1 MNSTLGFIRITAL
14 GAVCAL
20 AFGVAPGA
28 QAGGY
33 RHHGGWNDYGHNRS
47 HFSISI
53 NLANLLGNGYYHSPR
68 YRSRD
73 RYYNGYGNY
82 YDSYGNYDNY
92 YGRYDNYHGGD
103 NGYYGN
109 SYDGYHDRYGR
120 DYGYYDRYPQYSI
133 GYTYYGGGYDH
144 RGRRDYRD
152 RDRDRWD
159 GHRDGWRHGHEDNDR
174 PDCDQNRTT
183 CTGWQGQRWD
193 QNRTGARD
201 ENRTGGRDENRID
214 DGRHYRRW

>member
-1 MNSTLGFIRITAL
+1 MNSTRDFVRIAVL
-14 GAVCAL
+14 GAACAV

-33 RHHGGWNDYGHNRS
+33 RHHGGWNDYYGHNRS

-82 YDSYGNYDNY
+82 YDGHGNYDNY
-92 YGRYDNYHGGD
+92 YGG
-103 NGYYGN
+103 
-109 SYDGYHDRYGR
+109 YDGYRR

-144 RGRRDYRD
+144 RRRRDYRD
-152 RDRDRWD
+152 YYRWD
-159 GHRDGWRHGHEDNDR
+159 GHRDGRHHGHDDNDR
-174 PDCDQNRTT
+174 PDCDQNRTN
-183 CTGWQGQRWD
+183 CTGWLDHRWD
-193 QNRTGARD
+193 ENRTGARD

-214 DGRHYRRW
+214 ENRIDDGRHRRRW